1 MGVRV
6 PLGIHKGA
14 PRGTGLFTC
23 LQWNFLHVFSGILK
37 HNNYIYISNYC
48 AHDYSQRVLDRKN
61 TARRVITKKVENYL
75 TKASA
80 RRTLGKRT
88 QRKIQKRFWLKSA
101 KKQLAYFL
109 RTVPKS
115 KYGCLCTQNPEFE
128 RHLPKHIT
136 CLREMRSRKLVRSR
150 HGWEKVQQLSC
161 SGETTFPIGV
171 KDRPR

>member
-1 MGVRV
+1 MITV
-6 PLGIHKGA
+6 KGYL
-14 PRGTGLFTC
+14 T
-23 LQWNFLHVFSGILK
+23 Q
-37 HNNYIYISNYC
+37 
-48 AHDYSQRVLDRKN
+48 KN
-61 TARRVITKKVENYL
+61 PARRVITKKVENYL

-80 RRTLGKRT
+80 RRTLGKHTAKNSETT
-88 QRKIQKRFWLKSA
+88 QRKIQKRFSLKSA

-150 HGWEKVQQLSC
+150 HG
-161 SGETTFPIGV
+161 
-171 KDRPR
+171 